1 MHEGSNANEFTGELF
16 VSHHKVYVGDG
27 IYVSRTQAY
36 TLTTIFIVAFEL
48 AADFF
53 IWPVIPAS
61 PHEALMDSFVAGLAA
76 GLAVYLGK
84 KTLKIVK
91 MRRFQRLS
99 RGRSNC

>member
-61 PHEALMDSFVAGLAA
+61 PHKSLMDSLVAGLAA

-84 KTLKIVK
+84 KTLRILK
-91 MRRFQRLS
+91 R
-99 RGRSNC
+99 

>member
-1 MHEGSNANEFTGELF
+1 MPTNSRGELF
-16 VSHHKVYVGDG
+16 VSRHKVHVGNG

-53 IWPVIPAS
+53 IWPAIPAS
-61 PHEALMDSFVAGLAA
+61 AHKALMDSLVAGFAA

-84 KTLKIVK
+84 KTLRILT
-91 MRRFQRLS
+91 RWRYRPW
-99 RGRSNC
+99 